1 MDENNN
7 KNNDF
12 ISTKPNFLSGNRNFK
27 SVINSDLMTKILKHC
42 QKDVKYEI
50 MTQRINSE
58 LDGNYS
64 GEDDKIRKTHNIIKL
79 NF

>member
-1 MDENNN
+1 
-7 KNNDF
+7 
-12 ISTKPNFLSGNRNFK
+12 
-27 SVINSDLMTKILKHC
+27 MTKILKHC

-50 MTQRINSE
+50 ITQRINTE